1 MNPIEPGAERPFCS
15 IPTIDASPP
24 VAPLMEADLR
34 SLLSGYELQIEVAAG
49 GVARLAFAANGT
61 VNAVF
66 PDGKR
71 DRGTWRLASDR
82 YCIDWVTGPK
92 NSCTRVFRGAESLEL
107 RDPDD
112 RPRGR
117 ITARTALGVT
127 TNAS

>member
-1 MNPIEPGAERPFCS
+1 MNPVEPGAARPFCS
-15 IPTIDASPP
+15 LPTIDASAST
-24 VAPLMEADLR
+24 VPLMEADLR
-34 SLLSGYELQIEVAAG
+34 SLLSGHELRIDVAAG

-61 VNAVF
+61 VDAVF

-82 YCIDWVTGPK
+82 YCIDWVSGPK
-92 NSCTRVFRGAESLEL
+92 NSCTRVFRGPESLEL

-117 ITARTALGVT
+117 IAARAALALTGV
-127 TNAS
+127 AS